1 MIAQTKQHKRWAWS
15 ITGGLFLAVLLT
27 ATVCCWAADITI
39 DIDVAPNVLN
49 LQNQGEVVTVHTDLP
64 FSSVVGSSVSINGV
78 EIAWWKSDN
87 QGNFVAKFVIEEI
100 KDLPLKIDEYNTLAL
115 TGVTING
122 DSFEGTAEIRV
133 IDVIPAGK
141 K

>member
-1 MIAQTKQHKRWAWS
+1 M
-15 ITGGLFLAVLLT
+15 
-27 ATVCCWAADITI
+27 TI

-100 KDLPLKIDEYNTLAL
+100 KDLPLNIGEYNTLTL
-115 TGVTING
+115 TGVTINN